1 MNKIILILLVSFLV
15 GQESEVNRIAKD
27 DSKTGIL
34 AREFQMLS
42 NKIAFLEEQLGIV
55 EPSNFELAYVEL
67 DSIIAQAPD
76 WFYKTPREQC
86 IKYVESI
93 IQALKDN
100 DKAQAI
106 SIIDFLILNQEKY
119 FYKKYNRRPIT
130 VARFEA
136 LKQLIG
142 E

>member
-1 MNKIILILLVSFLV
+1 MKNILILSIMTCLIF
-15 GQESEVNRIAKD
+15 GQSDKIHLPAVKNAIMALESKV
-27 DSKTGIL
+27 
-34 AREFQMLS
+34 
-42 NKIAFLEEQLGIV
+42 AFLESQAGIV

-100 DKAQAI
+100 DKVQAI
-106 SIIDFLILNQEKY
+106 SIIDFLILNQTKY
-119 FYKKYNRRPIT
+119 FYKSYDRRPIT

-142 E
+142 V